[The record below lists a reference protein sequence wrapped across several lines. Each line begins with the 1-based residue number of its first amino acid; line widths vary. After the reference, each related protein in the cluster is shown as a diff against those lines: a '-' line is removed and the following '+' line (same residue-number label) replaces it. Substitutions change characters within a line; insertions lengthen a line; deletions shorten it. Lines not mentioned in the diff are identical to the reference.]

1 LRCSHPLSSSQTP
14 THNPPHTRPDTTTP
28 APQPKHP
35 AQHETPKPDKD
46 KDSCYGT
53 TAGPDLQRQH
63 PPADTTRPAASSGG
77 TGRPIPE
84 PAPSGPNSA
93 PTPHPHP
100 AHPPTRRQDTRVR
113 VRDVCDVPLTS
124 TPRAPRVRRRT
135 TGANAP

>member
-63 PPADTTRPAASSGG
+63 PPGRHDTAR
-77 TGRPIPE
+77 RVKRRDR
-84 PAPSGPNSA
+84 
-93 PTPHPHP
+93 P
-100 AHPPTRRQDTRVR
+100 AHPGACSLRTQQCADPT
-113 VRDVCDVPLTS
+113 PP
-124 TPRAPRVRRRT
+124 TPRTHRHDGRT
-135 TGANAP
+135 PGFNECGTFAMFH